1 MATLKKSFSTR
12 EAAQVS
18 GVSHR
23 TVDYWAKTKLIV
35 PSIADA
41 NGTGTDRLYSFD
53 DLVALRVVRELRL
66 AGISTQALREVVKKL
81 REKGWPKALSQ
92 LRLVGI
98 GSQVCVVRFVRGC
111 KQLEDALTGQE
122 LFAFMVD
129 FEHAVQDVQEGIDG
143 LAA

>member
-12 EAAQVS
+12 EAARVS

-23 TVDYWAKTKLIV
+23 TVDYWAKTKLLV

-53 DLVALRVVRELRL
+53 DLVALRVVRELRQ

-129 FEHAVQDVQEGIDG
+129 FEHAVQDVQDGIDG

>member
-1 MATLKKSFSTR
+1 MATLKKSFSTS
-12 EAAQVS
+12 EAAQIS

-41 NGTGTDRLYSFD
+41 NGAGTDRLYNFD
-53 DLVALRVVRELRL
+53 DLVALRVARELRQ
-66 AGISTQALREVVKKL
+66 AGISTQSLRQVVKHLRENG
-81 REKGWPKALSQ
+81 RPKALSQ

-111 KQLEDALTGQE
+111 KQLDNALTGQGV
-122 LFAFMVD
+122 FAFMVD
-129 FEHAVQDVQEGIDG
+129 FERTVQDVRDGIDD